1 MCSRPTAD
9 EDADGRGRVSGAE
22 RRVRRTRIEALV
34 GRYHRLEDER
44 AVPVHLGVL
53 RRREVEHAPVL
64 GPDDDGPQGV
74 PGTDDHRLLGS
85 LDQTT
90 TVNRESLDQTISV
103 CCGYLDQ
110 TTTVNRESPDQTI
123 SVCCGSLDQTT
134 TVRGESLPG
143 PDDQR
148 LLWVLGP
155 DDDRARRV

>member
-44 AVPVHLGVL
+44 AVPVNLGVL

-74 PGTDDHRLLGS
+74 SGPDDQRLLGS

-90 TVNRESLDQTISV
+90 AV
-103 CCGYLDQ
+103 C
-110 TTTVNRESPDQTI
+110 RESPDQTI
-123 SVCCGSLDQTT
+123 SVCWGSLDQTT